1 MGRRR
6 RFFCPSG
13 QHPHMN
19 TTVETPATEA
29 PPKSRWKLWIVG
41 FLLLGAGGY
50 AVYRFGTG
58 APAQSSQ
65 QQQGRG
71 GGPGF
76 GGPGGRGGFGG
87 GPRGQVVPVRVVP
100 ALKSNLDVYLRA
112 LGTVTPI
119 NTVTVRTRLDGELVK
134 VYFTEGQR
142 VAKGQVLAE
151 IDTRPY
157 QVQLAQAQG
166 ALEENRARL
175 RNAETDLERYQK
187 LQQEQLITAQQVV
200 GQEALVRQ
208 LNGAIQSSEAQVAS
222 ARLSLNYA
230 RIVAPIDG
238 KLGLRQVDAGNL
250 VRSGDANGIVVITQM
265 RPISVLFTVP
275 ETELPPVLEAMRAD
289 RRLSVEAW
297 DRADAVK
304 LATGALQTV
313 DNQIDTATGT
323 IKLRAT
329 FDNADESLFPNQFV
343 NIRLR
348 VRTLQNATTIPAAA
362 VQRASLRRVRLRRQ
376 ARPGAHGLDPAG
388 HARPDRRRARL
399 DHERPG
405 AAGAGRARRR
415 RPADRRRQ
423 GRDRPRRRRA
433 GRSADRSTPRPRWSG
448 RRSGRPRS
456 RRPGPGAPG
465 AAPARPR
472 RCSGA
477 GSSGQGGQEG
487 GQRRPAAAG
496 RRHGPGRRA
505 AAALMNLSRPFILRP
520 VATALLM
527 AALLLSGCSPTGCCR
542 SRRCRRSTTRRS
554 ASSPSIRAPARR

>member
-1 MGRRR
+1 
-6 RFFCPSG
+6 
-13 QHPHMN
+13 MN
-19 TTVETPATEA
+19 TTVDTPASDA

-65 QQQGRG
+65 QQGRG

-76 GGPGGRGGFGG
+76 GGPGGRGGFAG

-100 ALKSNLDVYLRA
+100 AVKQNLDVYLRA

-134 VYFTEGQR
+134 VNFTEGQR
-142 VAKGQVLAE
+142 VSKGQVLAE

-157 QVQLAQAQG
+157 QVQLSQAQG

-200 GQEALVRQ
+200 GQEAQVRQ

-222 ARLSLNYA
+222 ARLNLNYA

-238 KLGLRQVDAGNL
+238 KLGLRQVDAGNM
-250 VRSGDANGIVVITQM
+250 VRSGDQNGIVVITQM
-265 RPISVLFTVP
+265 RPISVIFTVP

-289 RRLSVEAW
+289 RRLAVEAW

-329 FDNADESLFPNQFV
+329 FENADESLFPNQFV

-348 VRTLQNATTIPAAA
+348 VRTIQDATTIPAAA
-362 VQRASLRRVRLRRQ
+362 VQRAAFGEFVYVVKPGQEPTVSIQRVTLGPTEGERVAVTAGLAPQ
-376 ARPGAHGLDPAG
+376 AQVVLEGVDQLTEGAKVEIVPEGGAPAG
-388 HARPDRRRARL
+388 PPTGRRRG
-399 DHERPG
+399 PG
-405 AAGAGRARRR
+405 GPGAGAG
-415 RPADRRRQ
+415 PG
-423 GRDRPRRRRA
+423 GR
-433 GRSADRSTPRPRWSG
+433 
-448 RRSGRPRS
+448 
-456 RRPGPGAPG
+456 GPGGQGAPAGGQAPG
-465 AAPARPR
+465 AAPGAAPGTAPR
-472 RCSGA
+472 EGA
-477 GSSGQGGQEG
+477 PGQGGG
-487 GQRRPAAAG
+487 RP
-496 RRHGPGRRA
+496 P
-505 AAALMNLSRPFILRP
+505 
-520 VATALLM
+520 
-527 AALLLSGCSPTGCCR
+527 R
-542 SRRCRRSTTRRS
+542 S
-554 ASSPSIRAPARR
+554 